1 MNKLSSK
8 EEKELIVF
16 IKEWLRS
23 HGYSQKDLAEQLK
36 IKSSRTSEIIE
47 KLKGLHKRGGIIN
60 IAMNLIR
67 IEQHLISTKSNN
79 SINTD
84 TESKSSSKSDNSE
97 PMTKYTSKILYRK
110 RIKSIDYIRDNNDD
124 EYNVVMS
131 YQKYVPKRTLSS
143 GARFD
148 ANRIKINST

>member
-47 KLKGLHKRGGIIN
+47 KLKDLHKRGGIIN

-67 IEQHLISTKSNN
+67 IEQHLISAKSNN
-79 SINTD
+79 N
-84 TESKSSSKSDNSE
+84 EENDNKEYSYSE
-97 PMTKYTSKILYRK
+97 ENK
-110 RIKSIDYIRDNNDD
+110 RQGYNQLDLNYKLDLD
-124 EYNVVMS
+124 ELMD
-131 YQKYVPKRTLSS
+131 QMEK
-143 GARFD
+143 D
-148 ANRIKINST
+148 HKIN

>member
-47 KLKGLHKRGGIIN
+47 KLKDLHKRGGIIN

-79 SINTD
+79 NYEENNNEEYSY
-84 TESKSSSKSDNSE
+84 SE
-97 PMTKYTSKILYRK
+97 E
-110 RIKSIDYIRDNNDD
+110 NNRQGYNQLDFNYKLDLD
-124 EYNVVMS
+124 ELMD
-131 YQKYVPKRTLSS
+131 QMEK
-143 GARFD
+143 D
-148 ANRIKINST
+148 HKIN

>member
-47 KLKGLHKRGGIIN
+47 KLKDLHKRGGIIN

-67 IEQHLISTKSNN
+67 IEQYLISTKSNN
-79 SINTD
+79 NEENNNEENNNEECSY
-84 TESKSSSKSDNSE
+84 SE
-97 PMTKYTSKILYRK
+97 EQKKKGYNQLDFNYKL
-110 RIKSIDYIRDNNDD
+110 DLD
-124 EYNVVMS
+124 ELMD
-131 YQKYVPKRTLSS
+131 QMEK
-143 GARFD
+143 D
-148 ANRIKINST
+148 HKIN

>member
-47 KLKGLHKRGGIIN
+47 TLKDLHKRGGIIN
-60 IAMNLIR
+60 IAINLIR
-67 IEQHLISTKSNN
+67 IEQHWISTKSNN
-79 SINTD
+79 YNEEYSY
-84 TESKSSSKSDNSE
+84 SE
-97 PMTKYTSKILYRK
+97 KNK
-110 RIKSIDYIRDNNDD
+110 RQGYNQLDFNYKLDLD
-124 EYNVVMS
+124 ELMD
-131 YQKYVPKRTLSS
+131 QMEK
-143 GARFD
+143 D
-148 ANRIKINST
+148 HKIN

>member
-36 IKSSRTSEIIE
+36 IKSSRTSEIID
-47 KLKGLHKRGGIIN
+47 KLKDLHKKGGIIN

-79 SINTD
+79 N
-84 TESKSSSKSDNSE
+84 EENDNEEYSYSE
-97 PMTKYTSKILYRK
+97 ENKRK
-110 RIKSIDYIRDNNDD
+110 GYNQLDLNYKLDLDELMDQMEKDHQIK
-124 EYNVVMS
+124 
-131 YQKYVPKRTLSS
+131 
-143 GARFD
+143 
-148 ANRIKINST
+148 

>member
-36 IKSSRTSEIIE
+36 IKSSRTSEIID
-47 KLKGLHKRGGIIN
+47 KLKDLHKKGGIIN
-60 IAMNLIR
+60 IAINLIR

-79 SINTD
+79 N
-84 TESKSSSKSDNSE
+84 EENDNEEYSYSE
-97 PMTKYTSKILYRK
+97 ENK
-110 RIKSIDYIRDNNDD
+110 RQGYNQLDFNYKLDLD
-124 EYNVVMS
+124 ELMD
-131 YQKYVPKRTLSS
+131 QMEK
-143 GARFD
+143 D
-148 ANRIKINST
+148 HKIN

>member
-8 EEKELIVF
+8 EEKELTVF

-47 KLKGLHKRGGIIN
+47 KLKDLHKRGGIIN
-60 IAMNLIR
+60 IAINLIR

-79 SINTD
+79 NNNN
-84 TESKSSSKSDNSE
+84 EGNDNEEYSYSE
-97 PMTKYTSKILYRK
+97 ENK
-110 RIKSIDYIRDNNDD
+110 RQGYNQLDLNYKLDLD
-124 EYNVVMS
+124 ELMD
-131 YQKYVPKRTLSS
+131 QMEK
-143 GARFD
+143 D
-148 ANRIKINST
+148 HKIN